1 MWQLQQI
8 RQMAIAAT
16 VADAGP
22 PNATEW
28 LTVECI
34 LAAGD
39 FTGNH
44 LLGYHPHCQQAGMIK
59 GPGT

>member
-22 PNATEW
+22 PNATKW

-44 LLGYHPHCQQAGMIK
+44 LLSYHPIASK
-59 GPGT
+59 LA